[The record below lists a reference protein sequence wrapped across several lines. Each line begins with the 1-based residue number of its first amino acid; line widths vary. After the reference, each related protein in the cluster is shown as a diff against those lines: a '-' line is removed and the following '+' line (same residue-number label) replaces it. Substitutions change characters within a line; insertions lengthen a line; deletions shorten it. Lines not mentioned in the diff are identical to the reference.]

1 MYNILFMI
9 INFKSSSRGAD
20 ASHSVIT
27 LLHKGTVFDAVLFLG
42 SFCKKIVFFLFLEIL
57 ERS

>member
-1 MYNILFMI
+1 MYNILSMI

-27 LLHKGTVFDAVLFLG
+27 LLHKGTVFGAALLLG
-42 SFCKKIVFFLFLEIL
+42 SFCKKIVFFLFLELL
-57 ERS
+57 EKS